1 MNPLAVETGKWRLWS
16 NWVGRTVS
24 GNAMRS
30 IVLKSRA
37 RDARNELVML
47 LLASVVIVAT
57 LTAALTRH
65 VGDSAIGVDVQK
77 LLLITGITM
86 GALLASLL
94 VWRSVRTA
102 RFLSRRARD
111 ENAELRRSLAMAESV
126 IHAEPQILLYWDND
140 HAAHLVAKTLTNI
153 AGLPAQRE
161 DILKF
166 GQWLEPRSASQ
177 LRASLDALFQSGK
190 SFNIILRTASA
201 DHIEAE
207 GRASSGRAILRLSE
221 VAGYKRELGR
231 IIDQHQWLARD
242 IHSMRAMLN
251 ALPMPV
257 WLKTRDGRLTW
268 INKAY
273 VQAVESENED
283 EVLSRQIELLDSR
296 ERQCALKSIA
306 KGEEFRHRM
315 QIVVGTERKAHDVI
329 MVPLGDTIAGAAIDV
344 AAIDATKGEL
354 ERQIAAYDRTLNH
367 VATAVAIFDKDQ
379 RLNFF
384 NEAFSRLWPLD
395 HDWLQTNPTAGGI
408 LDRLLERG
416 MLPEATNYR
425 EWKTQTLSSFT
436 TGNELEDWWLLP
448 DRRIIHVRTERQPH
462 NGVTFLFSNDTAKLD
477 LESRYKT
484 LINAQRETLD
494 SLKEGVAVF
503 ATDGRLKLHN
513 SSFAGIWKLDRDNL
527 NQAPSI
533 NDLIKSIAHTEDEAD
548 AWHLIRT
555 VVTSFVDTRPQ
566 RAGQITR
573 DDLTVIDYATTPL
586 PDGGTLVTFADVTAS
601 KSYERALIERNEA
614 LEVADRLKNEF
625 ISHVSYELRT
635 PLTTIIGFSQ
645 MLASPKSGPLNDRQL
660 GYLENINSSS
670 STLLAII
677 NDILDLTT
685 IDAGAME
692 LHRDT
697 IDVSKVIDNAIEGI
711 RDRAA
716 RSALTIDIGI
726 AEGVTTFVADE
737 HRVRQVLYNL
747 LSNAVGFSHDGGTV
761 RIDCWRDNKAIYFAI
776 EDQGV
781 GIPADQRS
789 RIFDRFVSRSHGSRH
804 RGAGLGL
811 SIARSLVELHGGSLE
826 LKSAEGQGTRIT
838 VGFPDDFANLNGDE
852 ISHFT
857 ANGHQKAVY

>member
-1 MNPLAVETGKWRLWS
+1 
-16 NWVGRTVS
+16 
-24 GNAMRS
+24 MRAF
-30 IVLKSRA
+30 VLKSRA
-37 RDARNELVML
+37 RNARNELVML
-47 LLASVVIVAT
+47 LLASMAIVAA
-57 LTAALTRH
+57 LTVALTRH
-65 VGDSAIGVDVQK
+65 AGVHSLGVDVQK
-77 LLLITGITM
+77 LLLIAGITM

-102 RFLSRRARD
+102 RHLSKRARD

-126 IHAEPQILLYWDND
+126 IQAEPQILLYWDND
-140 HAAHLVAKTLTNI
+140 HAAHLVAKTLSNV
-153 AGLPAQRE
+153 AGLPDQRE

-166 GQWLEPRSASQ
+166 GQWLEPRSAAQ
-177 LRASLDALFQSGK
+177 LRANLDALFQSGK
-190 SFNIILRTASA
+190 SFNIILRTNTA
-201 DHIEAE
+201 DHVEAE
-207 GRASSGRAILRLSE
+207 GRATTGRAILRLSE

-242 IHSMRAMLN
+242 IHSMRALLN

-283 EVLSRQIELLDSR
+283 EVLTRQIELLDSR

-306 KGEEFRHRM
+306 KGEEFHHRM
-315 QIVVGTERKAHDVI
+315 QIVVGDERKAHDVI
-329 MVPLGDTIAGAAIDV
+329 MLPLGDTIAGTAIDV
-344 AAIDATKGEL
+344 AAVDATKGEL
-354 ERQIAAYDRTLNH
+354 ERLIAAYVRTLNH
-367 VATAVAIFDKDQ
+367 VSTAVAIFDKDQ

-384 NEAFSRLWPLD
+384 NEAFGRLWSLE
-395 HDWLQTNPTAGGI
+395 HDWLQSNPTAGGV
-408 LDRLLERG
+408 LDRLRERG
-416 MLPEATNYR
+416 MLPEAVNYR
-425 EWKTQTLSSFT
+425 EWKANTLSSFT
-436 TGNELEDWWLLP
+436 TGNEMEDWWLLP
-448 DRRIIHVRTERQPH
+448 DHRIIHVRTEQQPH
-462 NGVTFLFSNDTAKLD
+462 IGVTFLFSDDSEKLD

-513 SSFAGIWKLDRDNL
+513 SSFANIWKLDRDDL
-527 NQAPSI
+527 NRAPFI
-533 NDLIKSIAHTEDEAD
+533 DELIVDIAHAADEVD
-548 AWHLIRT
+548 AWGLIRT
-555 VVTSFVDTRPQ
+555 VVTSYLDTRQQ
-566 RAGQITR
+566 RAGQMIR
-573 DDLTVIDYATTPL
+573 ENMKVIDYATKPL
-586 PDGGTLVTFADVTAS
+586 PDGGTLVTFADVTDS

-614 LEVADRLKNEF
+614 LEVADQLKNKF

-660 GYLENINSSS
+660 SYLENINSSS

-685 IDAGAME
+685 IDAGSME

-697 IDVSKVIDNAIEGI
+697 IDVSKIIDDAIGGV

-726 AEGVTTFVADE
+726 DDGIKTFIADE

-747 LSNAVGFSHDGGTV
+747 LSNAVGFSHEGGTV
-761 RIDCWRDNKAIYFAI
+761 RIDCWHENDATCFAI
-776 EDQGV
+776 EDEGV
-781 GIPADQRS
+781 GIPADQHA
-789 RIFDRFVSRSHGSRH
+789 RIFDRFVSRSQSSRH

-811 SIARSLVELHGGSLE
+811 SISRSLVELHGGTLE
-826 LKSAEGQGTRIT
+826 LQSAEQKGTRIT
-838 VGFPDDFANLNGDE
+838 VRFPDSFANQGSETEEPLDQKNNQK
-852 ISHFT
+852 T
-857 ANGHQKAVY
+857 AH